1 MAWAWASLGETV
13 VNGGLGLTLLGD
25 MVANGGLSEL
35 VTERGRS
42 GRRRNK
48 CSKRERE
55 RERERHERQRLERE
69 FINLKLYHSA
79 TVTGPSKACLLCF
92 EGKI

>member
-55 RERERHERQRLERE
+55 RERDMRDRDLRE
-69 FINLKLYHSA
+69 NLL
-79 TVTGPSKACLLCF
+79 
-92 EGKI
+92 I

>member
-55 RERERHERQRLERE
+55 RQRQRLERE
-69 FINLKLYHSA
+69 FFNLKLYHSA
-79 TVTGPSKACLLCF
+79 TVTSYK
-92 EGKI
+92 

>member
-35 VTERGRS
+35 VTERGRC

-55 RERERHERQRLERE
+55 RERERDMRDRDLRE
-69 FINLKLYHSA
+69 NLL
-79 TVTGPSKACLLCF
+79 
-92 EGKI
+92 I